1 MGGGPLTHPPP
12 RLQFCTNSTV
22 ILKWH
27 KNSLKSKNFESNQIM
42 GQSYWNQHEKYNFK
56 SLETLILKTNRF
68 LVFQNKININ
78 KDTYKDTS
86 VKLPI
91 FFFKRCTTIFQRIM
105 YTKPWLGFW
114 TALRLSMRFGSMK
127 TKITNF

>member
-1 MGGGPLTHPPP
+1 MGGGVINTPTPTPP
-12 RLQFCTNSTV
+12 V
-22 ILKWH
+22 LKWH

-78 KDTYKDTS
+78 KDTS

-105 YTKPWLGFW
+105 YTKP
-114 TALRLSMRFGSMK
+114 
-127 TKITNF
+127 

>member
-1 MGGGPLTHPPP
+1 
-12 RLQFCTNSTV
+12 
-22 ILKWH
+22 
-27 KNSLKSKNFESNQIM
+27 M

-56 SLETLILKTNRF
+56 SLETLVLKTNRF

-91 FFFKRCTTIFQRIM
+91 FFFLKVYYNI
-105 YTKPWLGFW
+105 
-114 TALRLSMRFGSMK
+114 
-127 TKITNF
+127 